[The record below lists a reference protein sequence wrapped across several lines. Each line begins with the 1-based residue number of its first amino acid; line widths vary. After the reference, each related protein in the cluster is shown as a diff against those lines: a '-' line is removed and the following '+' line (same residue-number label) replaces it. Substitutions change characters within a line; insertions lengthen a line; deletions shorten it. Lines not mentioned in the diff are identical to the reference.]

1 MLDKEN
7 DTEYDDAALQPE
19 DDAMGS
25 EGIAGPSAEEEQAVS
40 EYKEKLVAAL
50 HEAEEV
56 KLRCLAEMDNYKKRL
71 QREKEEQAAYA
82 AEKILTDI
90 LPTLDNFDL
99 ALQYGAQ
106 APEACK
112 DMLVGLEM
120 TRGMLLDVLKK
131 HGLSPVGEVGQPFDP
146 NDHEAVSNE
155 TDSGVEQGRI
165 TRVLQKGYRLGSRLL
180 RPARVIVAA

>member
-1 MLDKEN
+1 MLDNEESVMQ
-7 DTEYDDAALQPE
+7 DTPMSSDGNGKSETPDTQNTVNEDTADLAYQEKLDSALQE
-19 DDAMGS
+19 V
-25 EGIAGPSAEEEQAVS
+25 EEI
-40 EYKEKLVAAL
+40 
-50 HEAEEV
+50 

-99 ALQYGAQ
+99 ALQYGAN
-106 APEACK
+106 APAECR
-112 DMLVGLEM
+112 DMLVGIEM
-120 TRGMLLDVLKK
+120 TRNMLLEVLKK
-131 HGLSPVGEVGQPFDP
+131 HGLSPLGEVGQPFDP
-146 NDHEAVSNE
+146 NDHEAVSSE
-155 TDSGVEQGRI
+155 TDSGVEQGHI

>member
-7 DTEYDDAALQPE
+7 ITEQEDAVLQAAE
-19 DDAMGS
+19 DAQ
-25 EGIAGPSAEEEQAVS
+25 EPAEAAEEAAEEDPAVS
-40 EYKEKLVAAL
+40 EYKNKLVAAL

-71 QREKEEQAAYA
+71 QREKEEQTAYA

-106 APEACK
+106 APDTCK
-112 DMLVGLEM
+112 DMLVGIEI

-155 TDSGVEQGRI
+155 AGSGVEQGHI